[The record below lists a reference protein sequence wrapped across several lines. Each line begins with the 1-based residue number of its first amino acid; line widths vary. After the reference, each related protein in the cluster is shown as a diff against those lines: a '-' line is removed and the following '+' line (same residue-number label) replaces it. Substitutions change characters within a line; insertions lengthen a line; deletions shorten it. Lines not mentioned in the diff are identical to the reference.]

1 MLSLGSNTLPDELAQ
16 VLAQARQW
24 HTLGRLPEAEQAYR
38 RVLTLPAAPPLAFH
52 GLGALLSRR
61 DACEE
66 ALPLLRRA
74 VEMQPTEP
82 DFWLDYAA
90 TFLLAGQADEA
101 QYILNLAS
109 QQGIDGERFGVV
121 AERVAT
127 AFTVSPD
134 LAGIRERF
142 KQAEAAGDYSAV
154 EIYIREQLERFG
166 PRSVLLQRLG
176 TVLLRQ
182 QRNAE
187 ALEALNVALQAP
199 KPDVVNLHNQRGIV
213 LKRLGR
219 YEEAWQTLT
228 QAHDQAPDNVGIWVN
243 LGDCLNEMG
252 RREEAAQW
260 LTRAL
265 QAAPQLQEARVNLAS
280 SYLGLERYDEA
291 RQLLEQALAAG
302 YRSVAARLGLAEA
315 WMHLGRSSEALA
327 LTREVATTA
336 PDNFDVLSLLY
347 RLLQSAGAMEEAVS
361 VGERLLALQPEA
373 PRNLSCAL
381 FNLHHQPHA
390 PATLVS
396 LARRFGAAVRVE
408 QVFSQWQRSSLAGQA
423 QRRLRLG
430 LVSGDFV
437 AHPVSWFL
445 EGVLEQLAQKGTF
458 ELHAYATRPRE
469 DAVTARLKPWFRT
482 WHKVTGLSDAAL
494 AQQIHADEID
504 ILIDLSGHTEH
515 HRLPMFTWRP
525 APLQISWLGWWATTG
540 LKEID
545 YVIADKTGVPPKYRD
560 QFVERV
566 AWMPETRLC
575 FTPPAEALPLAPAPA
590 LSHGHITFGCFHRLP
605 KLSGDTLRL
614 WAKVLAALPEARL
627 HVQTKGLQDTAL
639 RQEVA
644 QRFAAHGLPLERI
657 TFAGPLP
664 RDQYLAAYAQVDV
677 VLDTFPYTGG
687 TTTCEALWM
696 GVPTLTMAGD
706 SLLSRQGA
714 SLMRAAGLPEWIATS
729 EEEFVSKACAMAG
742 DLPRLGALRA
752 GLRDRL
758 LASPLFDARRFARD
772 FESLLLSLWR
782 KTGLPRLAKQRP
794 VAATEG
800 KISHPQKGKALSS
813 ARPDQAAQRAEAIN
827 AEFAACVTL
836 YQQGQSAEVLPRI
849 RALVEQLPQS
859 APVWKVLGAVLS
871 AVGQKQEALAAK
883 RRAVELD
890 PNDPDAQ
897 ANLGNSLQD
906 EDLLEE
912 AEAHCRAAL
921 QVNPQHDNALN
932 NLGLVLYRQGR
943 YREALDVLQ
952 QALEYSPD
960 FAEAMV
966 NLGNVRRDL
975 GDKDEAEQLY
985 RRAIRL
991 APRLVNAHMNL
1002 GVLLGEGKN
1011 TPIEQR
1017 PAELAEAEARYQQA
1031 LDLDPNHVETLHGL
1045 GNLYREMRRFKRA
1058 EECFQRAVELNPSH
1072 ARAWLGLGGIK
1083 SYAKGSLHEAIDCFE
1098 EALRLDPSMTTVRSS
1113 LLFNHAYMGD
1123 TEPAE
1128 HLRQARLFGADV
1140 TRLAQPYT
1148 DWQTAAPP
1156 PLKIGL
1162 IGGDFRNHPVGF
1174 FLENLLRHLDRQRL
1188 EVHVYCNNEK
1198 SDDMTE
1204 TLKTLVPHWT
1214 EVYGVHNRVV
1224 AKTIHEQG
1232 IHVLIELAGHT
1243 GDNRLSLFPWR
1254 PAPVQVAW
1262 LGYFA
1267 TTGVAEMDWII
1278 ADRVGVPPEHQ
1289 WHFCEKVWYAPDTRL
1304 CFSPPKDA
1312 PPVATLP
1319 AQRNGY
1325 VTFGCVQNLTKIND
1339 YTLHVWK
1346 RVFDAVPQA
1355 RMRIQAPQFA
1365 DMKAKDDF
1373 QMRLANL
1380 GFDTLRITLLPPAK
1394 RVEYLEKM
1402 GDVDFMLDTFP
1413 YPGGTTTC
1421 EALWM
1426 GVPTLTMA
1434 GSTLLG
1440 RQGASLLIAGG
1451 LPDWVA
1457 NDEDEY
1463 VSKAIAF
1470 ASGITALVQ
1479 LRSGLR
1485 AQVQQ
1490 SSLFD
1495 AQRFARN
1502 FEAALYG
1509 MWDEFCQRRVAA

>member
-1 MLSLGSNTLPDELAQ
+1 MVAAPQDSFS
-16 VLAQARQW
+16 VLEQARQ
-24 HTLGRLPEAEQAYR
+24 HHRLGRLPEAEAAYR
-38 RVLTLPAAPPLAFH
+38 QVLASADAPALAFH

-61 DACEE
+61 DACAE

-74 VEMQPTEP
+74 LEMQPAEP

-101 QYILNLAS
+101 QHILTLAA
-109 QQGIDGERFGVV
+109 QHGIGGERFEVV

-127 AFTVSPD
+127 AFAVTPD

-142 KQAEAAGDYSAV
+142 KQAEAADDYAGV
-154 EIYIREQLERFG
+154 ETYIREQLERFG

-187 ALEALNVALQAP
+187 ALQALDAALQAP
-199 KPDVVNLHNQRGIV
+199 QPDTVNLQNQRGIV

-219 YEEAWQTLT
+219 YDEAWQALT
-228 QAHDQAPDNVGIWVN
+228 QAHDGAPDNVGIWVN

-252 RREEAAQW
+252 RRTEAAQW

-265 QAAPQLQEARVNLAS
+265 QAAPQLQEARVNLAA
-280 SYLGLERYDEA
+280 SYLGLERYEEA
-291 RQLLEQALAAG
+291 AQLLEQALAAG
-302 YRSVAARLGLAEA
+302 HRSAAARLGLAEA
-315 WMHLGRSSEALA
+315 WMHLGRSSQALA
-327 LTREVATTA
+327 LTREVAATA
-336 PDNFDVLSLLY
+336 PDHFEGLSLLY
-347 RLLQSAGAMEEAVS
+347 RLLQRAGALEEAAP
-361 VGERLLALQPEA
+361 VGERLLALQPQA
-373 PRNLSCAL
+373 PRNLSSAL
-381 FNLHHQPHA
+381 FNLHYQPHT
-390 PATLVS
+390 PATL
-396 LARRFGAAVRVE
+396 LALAQRFGAAVRVE
-408 QVFSQWQRSSLAGQA
+408 QAYTQWPRRPLAGPA
-423 QRRLRLG
+423 QRRVRLG

-445 EGVLEQLAQKGTF
+445 EGVLEQLAHKGTF

-469 DAVTARLKPWFRT
+469 DTVTARLKPLFHA
-482 WHKVTGLSDAAL
+482 WHQATGLSDAAL
-494 AQQIHADEID
+494 AQQMHADEID
-504 ILIDLSGHTEH
+504 ILLDLSGHTEH
-515 HRLPMFTWRP
+515 HRLPVFAWRP

-540 LKEID
+540 VKEMD
-545 YVIADKTGVPPKYRD
+545 YVIADKTGVPPKLRD
-560 QFVERV
+560 QFVEQV

-575 FTPPAEALPLAPAPA
+575 FTPPADAPPLAPAPA
-590 LSHGHITFGCFHRLP
+590 LRQGHITFGCFHRLP
-605 KLSGDTLRL
+605 KLSSDTLRL
-614 WAKVLAALPEARL
+614 WAQVLAALPTARL
-627 HVQTKGLQDTAL
+627 HVQTQGLQDAAL
-639 RQEVA
+639 RQQVA

-657 TFAGPLP
+657 AFSGPAP
-664 RDQYLAAYAQVDV
+664 REQYLAAYAQVDV

-696 GVPTLTMAGD
+696 GVPTLTLAGD

-729 EEEFVSKACAMAG
+729 QDEFVRKASALAA
-742 DLPRLGALRA
+742 DLPRLAAQRA
-752 GLRDRL
+752 GLRERL
-758 LASPLFDARRFARD
+758 LASPLLDARRFARD

-782 KTGLPRLAKQRP
+782 KTGLPRLAKHQP
-794 VAATEG
+794 VVAAQG
-800 KISHPQKGKALSS
+800 KTLPAQKGKASTA
-813 ARPDQAAQRAEAIN
+813 ARPEPAAQRAAAIN
-827 AEFAACVTL
+827 AEYAACVTL
-836 YQQGQSAEVLPRI
+836 YQQGRSAEALPRI
-849 RALVEQLPQS
+849 RALAEQLPQS

-871 AVGQKQEALAAK
+871 AVGHKQEALAAK

-906 EDLLEE
+906 EDLLDE

-943 YREALDVLQ
+943 YLEARDVLQ
-952 QALEYSPD
+952 QALVHSPD
-960 FAEAMV
+960 FAEALV
-966 NLGNVRRDL
+966 NLGNIKRDM
-975 GDKDEAEQLY
+975 GEKTEAEQLY

-1002 GVLLGEGKN
+1002 GVLLAEGKN
-1011 TPIEQR
+1011 TPTEQR
-1017 PAELAEAEARYQQA
+1017 PAELAEAEACYQQA
-1031 LDLDPNHVETLHGL
+1031 LAIDPNHVETLHGL

-1058 EECFQRAVELNPSH
+1058 EECFQRAVQINPSH
-1072 ARAWLGLGGIK
+1072 ARAWLGLGGVK

-1128 HLRQARLFGADV
+1128 HLRQARRFGADV

-1148 DWQTAAPP
+1148 AWQTPAPA

-1198 SDDMTE
+1198 SDDMTD
-1204 TLKTLVPHWT
+1204 TLKTLVPHWS

-1224 AKTIHEQG
+1224 AEAIHAQG
-1232 IHVLIELAGHT
+1232 IHVLIDLAGHT

-1254 PAPVQVAW
+1254 AAPVQVAW

-1278 ADRVGVPPEHQ
+1278 ADPVGVPPEHHS
-1289 WHFCEKVWYAPDTRL
+1289 HFCEKVWYVPDTRL

-1312 PPVATLP
+1312 PPVAPLP

-1339 YTLHVWK
+1339 YTLQVWK
-1346 RVFDAVPQA
+1346 RVFDAVPGA
-1355 RMRIQAPQFA
+1355 HMRIQTPQFA

-1394 RVEYLEKM
+1394 RLEYLEKM
-1402 GDVDFMLDTFP
+1402 ADVDFMLDTFP

-1426 GVPTLTMA
+1426 GVPTLTLA
-1434 GSTLLG
+1434 GNTLLG
-1440 RQGASLLIAGG
+1440 RQGASLLSAGG

-1457 NDEDEY
+1457 SSEDEY
-1463 VSKAIAF
+1463 VSKVMAF
-1470 ASGITALVQ
+1470 ASDIAALAQ
-1479 LRSGLR
+1479 LRAGLR

-1490 SSLFD
+1490 SPLFD
-1495 AQRFARN
+1495 AQRFAGN
-1502 FEAALYG
+1502 FEQALYG
-1509 MWDEFCQRRVAA
+1509 MWDHFSNQTQSTNI